1 MFHLLF
7 WTFTSLLIILG
18 FQLLSITAV
27 ILGGEGPS
35 VMDNFIVLLKVLPIG
50 ACIFYASYY
59 SLNFF
64 GSITTMRI
72 DFLIGKSLTESVRY
86 SAAVGSKSR

>member
-1 MFHLLF
+1 MRKSILLMFHLLF

-18 FQLLSITAV
+18 FQLLSITAA
-27 ILGGEGPS
+27 ILGGGGPT

-59 SLNFF
+59 SVYF
-64 GSITTMRI
+64 GVYVPPI
-72 DFLIGKSLTESVRY
+72 SVMLCH
-86 SAAVGSKSR
+86 